1 MGREEGVVMV
11 SIDFI
16 KDKRAV
22 VVKINEEID
31 HHTCERIKNKIDLA
45 IEFRRAKYLIFDFD
59 GVNFMDSSGIG
70 LIMGRYKL
78 ISKNGG
84 QAIMVNLKPTVRRI
98 FQMSGIFKILTEAQD
113 MESIL
118 QKIKVEV

>member
-1 MGREEGVVMV
+1 MV

-22 VVKINEEID
+22 VVKINDEID
-31 HHTCERIKNKIDLA
+31 HHTCEKIKNKIDLA
-45 IEFRRAKYLIFDFD
+45 IEFRKAKYLIFDFD

-78 ISKNGG
+78 INKNGG
-84 QAIMVNLKPTVRRI
+84 QAIMVNLKPTVRKI
-98 FQMSGIFKILTEAQD
+98 FQMSGIFKILTEDKD
-113 MESIL
+113 MESAI
-118 QKIKVEV
+118 QKIKVGV

>member
-1 MGREEGVVMV
+1 VV
-11 SIDFI
+11 SIDFV

-31 HHTCERIKNKIDLA
+31 HHTCEKIKSKIDLA
-45 IEFRRAKYLIFDFD
+45 IEFRKAKYLIFDFD

-78 ISKNGG
+78 ICKNGG
-84 QAIMVNLKPTVRRI
+84 QAVMVNLKPTVRKI
-98 FQMSGIFKILTEAQD
+98 FQMSGIFKILTED
-113 MESIL
+113 KDVKSFLE
-118 QKIKVEV
+118 KISVGV

>member
-1 MGREEGVVMV
+1 MV

-16 KDKRAV
+16 KDVRAV

-31 HHTCERIKNKIDLA
+31 HHACERIKSKIDLA
-45 IEFRRAKYLIFDFD
+45 IEFRKAKFLIFDFD

-78 ISKNGG
+78 ISKHGG
-84 QAIMVNLKPTVRRI
+84 ETFVINLKPAVRKI
-98 FQMSGIFKILTEAQD
+98 FQMSGIFKILKEEKNTD
-113 MESIL
+113 SVI
-118 QKIKVEV
+118 QKIKAEV

>member
-1 MGREEGVVMV
+1 MGREEGVNLV

-16 KDKRAV
+16 KDKKVV

-31 HHTCERIKNKIDLA
+31 HHTCEKIKNKIDLA
-45 IEFRRAKYLIFDFD
+45 IEFRNAKYLIFDFD

-70 LIMGRYKL
+70 LIIGRYKL

-84 QAIMVNLKPTVRRI
+84 QAIIVNLKPAVRRI
-98 FQMSGIFKILTEAQD
+98 FQMSGIFKILTED
-113 MESIL
+113 KNMESVL
-118 QKIKVEV
+118 QKIKTEV

>member
-1 MGREEGVVMV
+1 MV

-31 HHTCERIKNKIDLA
+31 HHTCEKIKGKIDLA
-45 IEFRRAKYLIFDFD
+45 IEFRKAKYLIFDFD

-84 QAIMVNLKPTVRRI
+84 QAIMVNLKPTVRKI
-98 FQMSGIFKILTEAQD
+98 FQMSGIFKILTED
-113 MESIL
+113 RNMESVL

>member
-1 MGREEGVVMV
+1 MV

-22 VVKINEEID
+22 VVKINDEID
-31 HHTCERIKNKIDLA
+31 HHTCEKIKNKIDLA
-45 IEFRRAKYLIFDFD
+45 IEFRKAKYLIFDFD

-78 ISKNGG
+78 INKNGG
-84 QAIMVNLKPTVRRI
+84 QAIMVNLKPTVRKI
-98 FQMSGIFKILTEAQD
+98 FQMSGIFKILTEDKD
-113 MESIL
+113 MDSAI
-118 QKIKVEV
+118 QKIKVGV

>member
-1 MGREEGVVMV
+1 MGSV
-11 SIDFI
+11 DFI
-16 KDKRAV
+16 KDNRTV

-31 HHTCERIKNKIDLA
+31 HHACERIRSKIDLA
-45 IEFRRAKYLIFDFD
+45 IEFRKAKYLVFDFE

-78 ISKNGG
+78 INKHGG
-84 QAIMVNLKPTVRRI
+84 QAFMVNLNPAVKKI
-98 FQMSGIFKILTEAQD
+98 FQMSGIFKILSEEKN

-118 QKIKVEV
+118 QKIKAEV

>member
-1 MGREEGVVMV
+1 MV

-16 KDKRAV
+16 KDKRAI
-22 VVKINEEID
+22 VVKINDEID
-31 HHTCERIKNKIDLA
+31 HHTCERIKSKIDLA

-78 ISKNGG
+78 INKNGG
-84 QAIMVNLKPTVRRI
+84 QAIMVNLKPTVRKI
-98 FQMSGIFKILTEAQD
+98 FQMSGIFKILTEDKD
-113 MESIL
+113 MESAI
-118 QKIKVEV
+118 QKIKVGV

>member
-1 MGREEGVVMV
+1 MV

-16 KDKRAV
+16 KNERAV

-31 HHTCERIKNKIDLA
+31 HHVCEKIKGKIDLA
-45 IEFRRAKYLIFDFD
+45 VEFRKARVLIFDFS

-78 ISKNGG
+78 IDKNGG
-84 QAIMVNLKPTVRRI
+84 KAYVVNLNPAVKKI
-98 FQMSGIFKILTEAQD
+98 FQMSGIFKILSEEKD
-113 MESIL
+113 VESVL
-118 QKIKVEV
+118 RKIKTEV

>member
-1 MGREEGVVMV
+1 MV

-22 VVKINEEID
+22 VVKINDEID
-31 HHTCERIKNKIDLA
+31 HHTCEKIKGKIDLA
-45 IEFRRAKYLIFDFD
+45 IEFRKAKFLIFDFD
-59 GVNFMDSSGIG
+59 GVNFIDSSGIG

-84 QAIMVNLKPTVRRI
+84 RAVMVNLKPTVRKI
-98 FQMSGIFKILTEAQD
+98 FQMSGIFKILTEEKD
-113 MESIL
+113 MDSALERIS
-118 QKIKVEV
+118 VEV

>member
-1 MGREEGVVMV
+1 MV

-16 KDKRAV
+16 KDERVV

-31 HHTCERIKNKIDLA
+31 HHICEKIKGKIDLA
-45 IEFRRAKYLIFDFD
+45 IEFRKARVLIFDFS

-70 LIMGRYKL
+70 LIMGRYRI

-84 QAIMVNLKPTVRRI
+84 SAYVVNLKPAVRKI
-98 FQMSGIFKILTEAQD
+98 FQMSGIFKILTED
-113 MESIL
+113 KDIESVL
-118 QKIKVEV
+118 RKIKAEV

>member
-1 MGREEGVVMV
+1 MV

-22 VVKINEEID
+22 VVKINDEID
-31 HHTCERIKNKIDLA
+31 HHTCEKIKNKIDLA
-45 IEFRRAKYLIFDFD
+45 IEFRKAKMLIFDFD

-78 ISKNGG
+78 INKNGG
-84 QAIMVNLKPTVRRI
+84 QAIMVNLKPTVRKI
-98 FQMSGIFKILTEAQD
+98 FQMSGIFKILTEDKD
-113 MESIL
+113 MDSAI
-118 QKIKVEV
+118 QKIKVGV